1 MEFKKET
8 IERKSE
14 SNSHKIYTKFIFA
27 KNRRWWIEIFHRPL
41 SITLERNYSI
51 YIFANLHQTFS
62 PTAPGVPSKI
72 RSRKHVTNAQF
83 SFDVISGEE
92 IIGCIPPRIFY
103 SRRGKKGGFKVARVA
118 ISGTLGQGGVVIRL
132 GEGNGGRRGWD
143 TFRGRSI
150 STAVKAPPWAAT
162 QSNFQV
168 GSNCILILDRS
179 TVLSSRSFISSF
191 FYLQWRTETLGGST

>member
-83 SFDVISGEE
+83 SFDLISGEE

-118 ISGTLGQGGVVIRL
+118 ISGTLDQGGVVIRL
-132 GEGNGGRRGWD
+132 GEGNGGGRGVG
-143 TFRGRSI
+143 TRFGGGRYQRPSKRHRESLHNQIFKSAQIAFWFSI
-150 STAVKAPPWAAT
+150 DPRFYHRA
-162 QSNFQV
+162 
-168 GSNCILILDRS
+168 
-179 TVLSSRSFISSF
+179 SRFVRFSFF
-191 FYLQWRTETLGGST
+191 FYLQ

>member
-1 MEFKKET
+1 MMNWNFSSSTKH
-8 IERKSE
+8 
-14 SNSHKIYTKFIFA
+14 NSRTKL
-27 KNRRWWIEIFHRPL
+27 FHL
-41 SITLERNYSI
+41 
-51 YIFANLHQTFS
+51 YICQSSPNFFFS

-118 ISGTLGQGGVVIRL
+118 ISGTLDQGGVVIRL

>member
-8 IERKSE
+8 RGNQSRI
-14 SNSHKIYTKFIFA
+14 HKIYTKFIFT

-41 SITLERNYSI
+41 SITLEIIPSI
-51 YIFANLHQTFS
+51 YLPIFTQTFS

-118 ISGTLGQGGVVIRL
+118 ISGTLDQGGVVIRL

-150 STAVKAPPWAAT
+150 STAVKAPPWVAT